1 MTAIKDGKG
10 IIITVGLLLVA
21 LLALAACGAPQAE
34 DRLPLAED
42 RPTLLF
48 FYTDG

>member
-1 MTAIKDGKG
+1 MTAINSGKG
-10 IIITVGLLLVA
+10 GIVTVGLLLAA

-34 DRLPLAED
+34 DGLPLAED

>member
-10 IIITVGLLLVA
+10 VIITVGLLLAA
-21 LLALAACGAPQAE
+21 LLALAACGASQVE
-34 DRLPLAED
+34 DGLPLAED
-42 RPTLLF
+42 RPTLFF